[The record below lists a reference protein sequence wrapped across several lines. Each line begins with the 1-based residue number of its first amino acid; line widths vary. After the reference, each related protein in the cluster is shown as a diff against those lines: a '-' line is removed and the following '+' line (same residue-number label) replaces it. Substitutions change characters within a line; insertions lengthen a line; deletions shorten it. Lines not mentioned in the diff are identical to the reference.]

1 MATSYYRLFRG
12 SDELYSV
19 GSANGISNIRLSG
32 KADGTSTLTF
42 DVAPTNY
49 ITYPNNTYY
58 VPRMLYDYSKPI
70 RLTGANTGYTMF
82 VGVYAKAVTQADG
95 VMSVTCTDVLAA
107 LDSMYMRLGEVFS
120 ETYRKGINKLSVS
133 SIMSAVSS
141 TVKTMSQYTS
151 VSVTY
156 GLASNIASEMV
167 EVDMTARKSALDVI
181 TEYVTGPR
189 NLILLSYTPTS
200 ESDATTL
207 RLYIT
212 DGITQRT
219 TSSQLPYNPDTIE
232 VGKNV
237 TSIKVTRKKMPYNAF
252 TAYGGKRK
260 TPVTDGTSTYDT
272 RWGRRFAVAGS
283 IGDTSVKINADTSHY
298 VSVRL
303 YKGSYLLIR
312 GEAGEHIFYEVAI
325 DDDSYITSSSGT
337 VTVPIRPA
345 LQTKCAVNEF
355 VSIYP
360 NTWFSD
366 QNGFLGWTDNEVT
379 TDSQSWDYYNI
390 GSSTSEYYDPAIG
403 YMHPIGRNTA
413 MIGRDSEYDEEHKRH
428 PITPVRALLYEN
440 DAILDHRLLLRMA
453 YKALSDAASNPQVQ
467 IEVNGID
474 PVMLNNSSSLY
485 PMRVGAKYRI
495 IDSRQSVDVEMT
507 VFEAQIDVCAPERST
522 VVFGSMR
529 GDTATALMGQRK
541 ATQEVRSRI
550 QAG

>member
-1 MATSYYRLFRG
+1 MAKSYYRLFRG

-49 ITYPNNTYY
+49 ITDPNSIYY
-58 VPRMLYDYSKPI
+58 VPRNLYDYSKPI
-70 RLTGANTGYTMF
+70 RLTGASTDYTMF
-82 VGVYAKAVTQADG
+82 VGVYAKAVTQANG

-120 ETYRKGINKLSVS
+120 ETYRRGINKLYVS

-141 TVKTMSQYTS
+141 TVRTMSQYTS
-151 VSVTY
+151 VSVIY
-156 GLASNIASEMV
+156 GVASNLASEIV
-167 EVDMTARKSALDVI
+167 EVDMTARKSVLDVI

-189 NLILLSYTPTS
+189 NLMLLSYMPTS
-200 ESDATTL
+200 ASDATTL

-212 DGITQRT
+212 DGITQLT
-219 TSSQLPYNPDTIE
+219 TSSQRPYNPDTIE

-260 TPVTDGTSTYDT
+260 TPVTDGTNVYDS
-272 RWGRRFAVAGS
+272 RWIRKFAVAGS
-283 IGDTSVKINADTSHY
+283 IGDTSVKIKPDTSNY
-298 VSVRL
+298 VPVKL
-303 YKGSYLLIR
+303 YKGSYLQIGGGR
-312 GEAGEHIFYEVAI
+312 SEDIFYEVAI
-325 DDDSYITSSSGT
+325 DDDSYITSSYGT
-337 VTVPIRPA
+337 ATIPIRPA
-345 LQTKCAVNEF
+345 LQSKCEVDRYVF
-355 VSIYP
+355 MYP

-366 QNGFLGWTDNEVT
+366 KNGFLGWTDNEVT
-379 TDSQSWDYYNI
+379 TDSQRWSI
-390 GSSTSEYYDPAIG
+390 TSREYYDPAIG
-403 YMHPIGRNTA
+403 YMRPIGRNTA
-413 MIGRDSEYDEEHKRH
+413 MIERDSEPDKEQKWH

-440 DAILDHRLLLRMA
+440 DAILDHRMLLKMA
-453 YKALSDAASNPQVQ
+453 YKALSEAASNSQVQ

-474 PVMLNNSSSLY
+474 PVMLDNSSSLY

-495 IDSRQSVDVEMT
+495 IDSRQSVDVEMA
-507 VFEAQIDVCAPERST
+507 VFEAQIDICSPERST

-529 GDTATALMGQRK
+529 GNTATAFRGQRK

>member
-42 DVAPTNY
+42 DVAPTSY
-49 ITYPNNTYY
+49 ITDPNNTYY

-167 EVDMTARKSALDVI
+167 EVDMTARKSVLDVI

-189 NLILLSYTPTS
+189 NLMLLSYTPTS
-200 ESDATTL
+200 ASDATTL

-260 TPVTDGTSTYDT
+260 TPITDGTNVYDS
-272 RWGRRFAVAGS
+272 RWVRSFAVAGS
-283 IGDTSVKINADTSHY
+283 IGDTSVKIKPKTSNY
-298 VSVRL
+298 VPVRL
-303 YKGSYLLIR
+303 CKGSYLRISS
-312 GEAGEHIFYEVAI
+312 AAYQDIFYEVAI
-325 DDDSYITSSSGT
+325 DDDSYITSSYGT
-337 VTVPIRPA
+337 ATIPIRPA
-345 LQTKCAVNEF
+345 LQTECDVDIT
-355 VSIYP
+355 VYVYP

-379 TDSQSWDYYNI
+379 TDSQRWSI
-390 GSSTSEYYDPAIG
+390 TASEYYDPAIG
-403 YMHPIGRNTA
+403 YMRPIGRNTA
-413 MIGRDSEYDEEHKRH
+413 MIERDSKADEEHKWH

-440 DAILDHRLLLRMA
+440 DAILDQRLLLRMA
-453 YKALSDAASNPQVQ
+453 YKALSEAASNSQVQ

-485 PMRVGAKYRI
+485 PMRVGARYRI

>member
-1 MATSYYRLFRG
+1 MAKSYYRLFRG

-49 ITYPNNTYY
+49 ITDPNSIYY
-58 VPRMLYDYSKPI
+58 VPSNLYDYSKPI
-70 RLTGANTGYTMF
+70 RLTGASTDYTMF
-82 VGVYAKAVTQADG
+82 VGVYAKAVTQANG

-120 ETYRKGINKLSVS
+120 ETYRRGINKLSVS

-151 VSVTY
+151 VIVTY
-156 GLASNIASEMV
+156 GLASNITSEIV
-167 EVDMTARKSALDVI
+167 EVDMTARKSVLDVI

-189 NLILLSYTPTS
+189 NLMLLSYTPTS
-200 ESDATTL
+200 ASDATTL

-260 TPVTDGTSTYDT
+260 TPVTDGINNVYDS
-272 RWGRRFAVAGS
+272 RWIRKFAVAGS
-283 IGDTSVKINADTSHY
+283 VGDTSVKIKPATSDY
-298 VSVRL
+298 VPVKL
-303 YKGSYLLIR
+303 YKGSYLQIGGGR
-312 GEAGEHIFYEVAI
+312 SEDIFYEVAI
-325 DDDSYITSSSGT
+325 DDDSYVTSSYGT
-337 VTVPIRPA
+337 WTIPIRPA
-345 LQTKCAVNEF
+345 LQSECEVDRYVF
-355 VSIYP
+355 MYP

-366 QNGFLGWTDNEVT
+366 KNGFLGWTDNEVT
-379 TDSQSWDYYNI
+379 TDSQRWSI
-390 GSSTSEYYDPAIG
+390 TESEYYDPAIG
-403 YMHPIGRNTA
+403 YMRPIGRNTA
-413 MIGRDSEYDEEHKRH
+413 MIERDLEPDKEQKWH

-440 DAILDHRLLLRMA
+440 DAILDHRMLLKMA
-453 YKALSDAASNPQVQ
+453 YKALSEAASNSQVQ

-474 PVMLNNSSSLY
+474 PVMLDNSSSLY

-495 IDSRQSVDVEMT
+495 IDSRQSVDVEMA
-507 VFEAQIDVCAPERST
+507 VFEAQIDICSPERST

-529 GDTATALMGQRK
+529 GNTATAFRGQRK

>member
-12 SDELYSV
+12 SGELYSV
-19 GSANGISNIRLSG
+19 GATNGISNIRLSG

-49 ITYPNNTYY
+49 ITNPNSTYY
-58 VPRMLYDYSKPI
+58 VPMNLYDYSKPI

-82 VGVYAKAVTQADG
+82 VGVYAKAVTQANG

-120 ETYRKGINKLSVS
+120 EKYRKGINKLSVS
-133 SIMSAVSS
+133 SIMSTVSS
-141 TVKTMSQYTS
+141 TVETMSQYTS

-156 GLASNIASEMV
+156 GLASDITSEIV
-167 EVDMTARKSALDVI
+167 EVDMTARKSVLDVI

-189 NLILLSYTPTS
+189 NLMLLSYTPTS
-200 ESDATTL
+200 ASDATTL

-219 TSSQLPYNPDTIE
+219 TSSQLPYSPDTIE

-260 TPVTDGTSTYDT
+260 TPVTNNTSGYDT
-272 RWGRRFAVAGS
+272 RWGRKFAEAGS
-283 IGDTSVKINADTSHY
+283 IGDTTVTINADTSHY
-298 VSVRL
+298 VPVNL
-303 YKGSYLLIR
+303 YKGSYLEID
-312 GEAGEHIFYEVAI
+312 GEANEDIFYEVAI
-325 DDDSYITSSSGT
+325 DDDSYITSSSGK
-337 VTVPIRPA
+337 VTIPIRPA
-345 LQTKCAVNEF
+345 LQTKCVVGRH

-360 NTWFSD
+360 HTWFSD

-379 TDSQSWDYYNI
+379 TDSQSWNYGDI
-390 GSSTSEYYDPAIG
+390 GSTTSEYYDPAIG
-403 YMHPIGRNTA
+403 YMRPIGRNTA
-413 MIGRDSEYDEEHKRH
+413 IIERDSKYDEEHGRH

-453 YKALSDAASNPQVQ
+453 YKALSEADSNPQVQ

-495 IDSRQSVDVEMT
+495 IDSRQSVDVEMA
-507 VFEAQIDVCAPERST
+507 VFEAQIDICAPERST

-529 GDTATALMGQRK
+529 GNTATAFMGQRK
-541 ATQEVRSRI
+541 AVQEVRSRI

>member
-19 GSANGISNIRLSG
+19 GSENGISNIHLSG

-42 DVAPTNY
+42 DVAPTSY
-49 ITYPNNTYY
+49 ITDPNNTYY
-58 VPRMLYDYSKPI
+58 VPRNLYDYSKPI

-82 VGVYAKAVTQADG
+82 VGVYAKAVTQANG

-156 GLASNIASEMV
+156 GLASNITSEIV
-167 EVDMTARKSALDVI
+167 EVDMTARKSVLDVI

-200 ESDATTL
+200 ASDATTL

-212 DGITQRT
+212 DGIMQRT

-237 TSIKVTRKKMPYNAF
+237 TSIKVTRKKIPYNAF

-260 TPVTDGTSTYDT
+260 TPVTDGTSVYNI
-272 RWGRRFAVAGS
+272 RWIRKFAVAGS
-283 IGDTSVKINADTSHY
+283 IGDTSVTIKPATNHPLS
-298 VSVRL
+298 VSL
-303 YKGSYLLIR
+303 YKGAYLEMYDEV
-312 GEAGEHIFYEVAI
+312 GESIFYEVAI
-325 DDDSYITSSSGT
+325 DDDSCITSSSGT
-337 VTVPIRPA
+337 VTIPIRPA
-345 LQTKCAVNEF
+345 LQSKCEVDRLVNL
-355 VSIYP
+355 YP

-366 QNGFLGWTDNEVT
+366 KNGFLGWTDNEVT
-379 TDSQSWDYYNI
+379 TDSQRWSV
-390 GSSTSEYYDPAIG
+390 TASEYYDPAIG
-403 YMHPIGRNTA
+403 YMRPIGRNTA
-413 MIGRDSEYDEEHKRH
+413 MIERDSKADEEHKWH

-453 YKALSDAASNPQVQ
+453 YKALSEAASNSQVQ

-474 PVMLNNSSSLY
+474 PVMLDNSSSLY
-485 PMRVGAKYRI
+485 PMRVGARYRI
-495 IDSRQSVDVEMT
+495 IDGRQSVDVEMA
-507 VFEAQIDVCAPERST
+507 VFEAQIDVCSPERST

-529 GDTATALMGQRK
+529 GNTAAAFAGQRK
-541 ATQEVRSRI
+541 AVQEVRSRI

>member
-49 ITYPNNTYY
+49 ITDPNNTYY
-58 VPRMLYDYSKPI
+58 VPRNLYDYSKPI
-70 RLTGANTGYTMF
+70 RLTGADIGYTMF
-82 VGVYAKAVTQADG
+82 VGVYAKAVTQANG

-107 LDSMYMRLGEVFS
+107 LDSMYMRLGEVFPA
-120 ETYRKGINKLSVS
+120 TYRNGINKLSVN

-151 VSVTY
+151 VSVMY
-156 GLASNIASEMV
+156 GLASGASKIVSEIV
-167 EVDMTARKSALDVI
+167 EVDMTARKSVLDVI

-189 NLILLSYTPTS
+189 NLMLLSYTPTLV
-200 ESDATTL
+200 SDATTL

-212 DGITQRT
+212 DGITQRK

-237 TSIKVTRKKMPYNAF
+237 TSIKVTRKKIPYNAF

-260 TPVTDGTSTYDT
+260 TPVTDGHGTYDP
-272 RWGRRFAVAGS
+272 RWVRRFSVPGS
-283 IGDTSVKINADTSHY
+283 IGDTSVKIEGVTDNY

-303 YKGSYLLIR
+303 CKGSYLRIV
-312 GEAGEHIFYEVAI
+312 GEANEDIFYEVAI
-325 DDDSYITSSSGT
+325 DDNSHVTSSYGT
-337 VTVPIRPA
+337 TTIPIRPA
-345 LQTKCAVNEF
+345 LQSECAVNKL
-355 VSIYP
+355 VYIYP

-366 QNGFLGWTDNEVT
+366 KNGFLGWTDNEVT
-379 TDSQSWDYYNI
+379 TDSQRWTITAN
-390 GSSTSEYYDPAIG
+390 GYYDPAIG
-403 YMHPIGRNTA
+403 YMRPIGRNTA
-413 MIGRDSEYDEEHKRH
+413 MIERDSESDKEHKWH

-440 DAILDHRLLLRMA
+440 DAILDHRMLLRMA
-453 YKALSDAASNPQVQ
+453 YKALSEAARNSQVQ

-474 PVMLNNSSSLY
+474 PAMLNDSSLMY

-495 IDSRQSVDVEMT
+495 IDSRQSVDVEMA
-507 VFEAQIDVCAPERST
+507 VFEAQIDICSPERST

-529 GDTATALMGQRK
+529 GNTATAFMGQRK
-541 ATQEVRSRI
+541 AVQEVRSRI

>member
-19 GSANGISNIRLSG
+19 GSENGISNIHLSG

-49 ITYPNNTYY
+49 ITNPNNIDY
-58 VPRMLYDYSKPI
+58 VPRNFYDYSKPI

-82 VGVYAKAVTQADG
+82 VGVYAKAVTQANG

-120 ETYRKGINKLSVS
+120 ETYRKGINKLSVG
-133 SIMSAVSS
+133 SIMSVVSS

-156 GLASNIASEMV
+156 GLESNITSEIV
-167 EVDMTARKSALDVI
+167 EVDMTARKSVLDVI

-189 NLILLSYTPTS
+189 NLMLLSYTPTS
-200 ESDATTL
+200 ASDATTL

-212 DGITQRT
+212 DGITQLT

-260 TPVTDGTSTYDT
+260 TPVTDGTNVYDG
-272 RWGRRFAVAGS
+272 RWIRKFAVAGS
-283 IGDTSVKINADTSHY
+283 IGDTSVKIKPYNTSNY
-298 VSVRL
+298 VPVKL
-303 YKGSYLLIR
+303 YKGSYLQIGGTAR
-312 GEAGEHIFYEVAI
+312 EDIFYEVAI
-325 DDDSYITSSSGT
+325 DDDSYITSSYGT
-337 VTVPIRPA
+337 ATIPIRPA
-345 LQTKCAVNEF
+345 LQTECEVDRS
-355 VSIYP
+355 VYMYP
-360 NTWFSD
+360 NTWFSH

-379 TDSQSWDYYNI
+379 TDSLNWSI
-390 GSSTSEYYDPAIG
+390 TASEYYDPAIG
-403 YMHPIGRNTA
+403 YMYPIGRNTA
-413 MIGRDSEYDEEHKRH
+413 MIARDSEYDDKNKRH

-440 DAILDHRLLLRMA
+440 DAILDHRMLLKMA
-453 YKALSDAASNPQVQ
+453 YKALSEAASNSQVQ

-485 PMRVGAKYRI
+485 PMRVGARYRI
-495 IDSRQSVDVEMT
+495 IDGRQSVDVEMA
-507 VFEAQIDVCAPERST
+507 VFEAQIDVCSPERST

-529 GDTATALMGQRK
+529 GNTATALTGQRK
-541 ATQEVRSRI
+541 AVQEVRSRI

>member
-12 SDELYSV
+12 SDKLYSV
-19 GSANGISNIRLSG
+19 GSENGISNVHLSG

-49 ITYPNNTYY
+49 ITNPNNIDY
-58 VPRMLYDYSKPI
+58 VPRNLYDYSEPI

-82 VGVYAKAVTQADG
+82 VGVYAKAVTQANG

-133 SIMSAVSS
+133 SIMSAVTS

-156 GLASNIASEMV
+156 GLASNITSEIV
-167 EVDMTARKSALDVI
+167 EVDMTARKSVLDVI

-200 ESDATTL
+200 ASDATTL

-260 TPVTDGTSTYDT
+260 TPVTDGTNVYDI
-272 RWGRRFAVAGS
+272 RWIRKFAVAGS
-283 IGDTSVKINADTSHY
+283 IGDTSVTIKPATDHP

-303 YKGSYLLIR
+303 YKGAYLEIYDEV
-312 GEAGEHIFYEVAI
+312 GENIFYEVAI

-337 VTVPIRPA
+337 VTIPIRPA
-345 LQTKCAVNEF
+345 LQSKCEVDRF
-355 VSIYP
+355 VYVYP

-366 QNGFLGWTDNEVT
+366 KNGFLGWTDNEVT
-379 TDSQSWDYYNI
+379 TDSQRWSV
-390 GSSTSEYYDPAIG
+390 TASEYYDPSIG
-403 YMHPIGRNTA
+403 YMYPIGRNTA
-413 MIGRDSEYDEEHKRH
+413 MIGEDSAYDDKHNRH
-428 PITPVRALLYEN
+428 PVTPVRALLYEN

-453 YKALSDAASNPQVQ
+453 YKALSEAASNSQVQ

-474 PVMLNNSSSLY
+474 PVMLDNSSSLY

-495 IDSRQSVDVEMT
+495 IDSRQSVDVEMA
-507 VFEAQIDVCAPERST
+507 VLEAQIDICAPERST

-529 GDTATALMGQRK
+529 GNTATAFRGQRK

>member
-42 DVAPTNY
+42 DVAPTSY
-49 ITYPNNTYY
+49 ITDPNNTYY
-58 VPRMLYDYSKPI
+58 VPRNLYDYSKPI
-70 RLTGANTGYTMF
+70 RLTGANTDYTMF
-82 VGVYAKAVTQADG
+82 VGVYAKAVTQANG

-107 LDSMYMRLGEVFS
+107 LDSMYMRLGEVFPA
-120 ETYRKGINKLSVS
+120 TYRKGINKLSVS
-133 SIMSAVSS
+133 SIMGAVSS
-141 TVKTMSQYTS
+141 TVETMSQYTS

-156 GLASNIASEMV
+156 GLESSITSEIV
-167 EVDMTARKSALDVI
+167 EVDITARKSVLDVI

-189 NLILLSYTPTS
+189 NLMLLSYTPTS
-200 ESDATTL
+200 ASDATTL

-212 DGITQRT
+212 DGITQRA

-260 TPVTDGTSTYDT
+260 TPVTDGTYHYDS
-272 RWGRRFAVAGS
+272 RWIRKFAVAGS
-283 IGDTSVKINADTSHY
+283 IGDTSVKVKPYFSDY
-298 VSVRL
+298 VPVSL
-303 YKGSYLLIR
+303 YKGSYLRIGGGW
-312 GEAGEHIFYEVAI
+312 GEEIFYEVAV
-325 DDDSYITSSSGT
+325 DDDSYITSSDGT
-337 VTVPIRPA
+337 ATIPIRPA
-345 LQTKCAVNEF
+345 LQSECWVGKGVF
-355 VSIYP
+355 IYP
-360 NTWFSD
+360 NTWFSQ

-379 TDSQSWDYYNI
+379 TDSLLWNI
-390 GSSTSEYYDPAIG
+390 TENEYYDPAIG
-403 YMHPIGRNTA
+403 YMRPIGRNTA
-413 MIGRDSEYDEEHKRH
+413 MIERDLEYDEEHKWH
-428 PITPVRALLYEN
+428 PSTPVRALLYEN
-440 DAILDHRLLLRMA
+440 DAILDNRLLLRMA
-453 YKALSDAASNPQVQ
+453 YKALSEAASNSQVQ

-474 PVMLNNSSSLY
+474 PVMLNDSSSLY

-495 IDSRQSVDVEMT
+495 IDGRQSVDVEMA
-507 VFEAQIDVCAPERST
+507 VFEAQIDICAPERST

-529 GDTATALMGQRK
+529 GDTATAFMGQRK
-541 ATQEVRSRI
+541 AMQEVRSRI